1 MCVCVCVCCVRAAE
15 FRAIWSQCT
24 LRNDRMRDVTGL
36 DFRPLDE
43 SVRDCVE
50 SLISVVRCL
59 VNDHVVYAC
68 FLRFSQKR
76 AQEVESATLAHF
88 QFVCGCWV
96 QGEVTCKTRDS
107 KL

>member
-1 MCVCVCVCCVRAAE
+1 MATALPQDCIASVDVYPALPAPTCTPRVPCAVWLIERVLCVCVCVCCVRAAE

-59 VNDHVVYAC
+59 VDDHVV
-68 FLRFSQKR
+68 
-76 AQEVESATLAHF
+76 
-88 QFVCGCWV
+88 
-96 QGEVTCKTRDS
+96 
-107 KL
+107 